1 MNWNDIV
8 EFFRMGGHGY
18 YIWMAYGFVLIGI
31 VFEIFSLRQR
41 RRAICQ
47 RLMREAR
54 VEQSMMER
62 Q

>member
-1 MNWNDIV
+1 MSWDSVV

-18 YIWMAYGFVLIGI
+18 YVWSAYGFVVLGI
-31 VFEIFSLRQR
+31 IFEIFSLRAR

-54 VEQSMMER
+54 IEQATMEQR
-62 Q
+62 